1 MLNLIPFAVLFVF
14 TTVAIILFARRRVPL
29 SYVFL
34 AMGAGMFSFAAWPFW
49 PVDAKGEH
57 HAIVLS
63 HAGPLGAKAYRS
75 AMSDG
80 GITRDELRTIREAAG
95 QDLDAEYGLSTP
107 GDRGYMRRH

>member
-1 MLNLIPFAVLFVF
+1 MLNVIPVAVPLVF
-14 TTVAIILFARRRVPL
+14 TAGAIILFARRRVPL

-34 AMGAGMFSFAAWPFW
+34 ALGLGMFSLVAWPFW

-63 HAGPLGAKAYRS
+63 RAGPLGAKAYRS

-80 GITRDELRTIREAAG
+80 RITRDELRTIREAAG
-95 QDLDAEYGLSTP
+95 QDLDTEYGLSTP
-107 GDRGYMRRH
+107 NNRN